1 MSKKYLLISIGI
13 IVIVVFSICIK
24 CGKNDLPTTSMM
36 DAERIL
42 QEYLKSAN
50 QWEEEYSLEPTD
62 PVLRQRIDDCLYL
75 CVIIALLDI
84 RVGEIDNNEVYRFEV
99 RYKENV
105 EEVGSRLI
113 NNYAITMDGKT
124 IFLYDPA
131 NDQWIIQK

>member
-62 PVLRQRIDDCLYL
+62 PV
-75 CVIIALLDI
+75 
-84 RVGEIDNNEVYRFEV
+84 VGEIDNNDTVIVYQNGSMTRKIID
-99 RYKENV
+99 RK
-105 EEVGSRLI
+105 VG
-113 NNYAITMDGKT
+113 GV
-124 IFLYDPA
+124 
-131 NDQWIIQK
+131 

>member
-13 IVIVVFSICIK
+13 IVIVIFSICIK

-62 PVLRQRIDDCLYL
+62 PV
-75 CVIIALLDI
+75 
-84 RVGEIDNNEVYRFEV
+84 VGEIDNNEVYRFEV

-113 NNYAITMDGKT
+113 NNLSLIH
-124 IFLYDPA
+124 I
-131 NDQWIIQK
+131 

>member
-62 PVLRQRIDDCLYL
+62 PV
-75 CVIIALLDI
+75 
-84 RVGEIDNNEVYRFEV
+84 VGEIDNKVNIFVQRFTACADEI
-99 RYKENV
+99 
-105 EEVGSRLI
+105 LI
-113 NNYAITMDGKT
+113 DKR
-124 IFLYDPA
+124 
-131 NDQWIIQK
+131 

>member
-1 MSKKYLLISIGI
+1 MTRITRSYVAPNPKEFEYWVDLAADPKGNVIKYY
-13 IVIVVFSICIK
+13 
-24 CGKNDLPTTSMM
+24 
-36 DAERIL
+36 AERIL

-62 PVLRQRIDDCLYL
+62 PV
-75 CVIIALLDI
+75 
-84 RVGEIDNNEVYRFEV
+84 VGEIDNNEVYRFEV

>member
-13 IVIVVFSICIK
+13 IVIVIFSICIK

-50 QWEEEYSLEPTD
+50 QWE
-62 PVLRQRIDDCLYL
+62 
-75 CVIIALLDI
+75 
-84 RVGEIDNNEVYRFEV
+84 EVYRFEV